1 MCSYT
6 YFNKLELKEKS
17 MKQFLAIYLGGPNG
31 ANKSGWSALDEAT
44 RNDRIQKGMKEWG
57 DWMERHAKRI
67 VVTGGPLGKTKKTS
81 TSGVADTKNEMTG
94 YVVVEAASHDEAAR
108 LFENHPHFTIFPGES
123 VEIMECLPIPT
134 A

>member
-1 MCSYT
+1 
-6 YFNKLELKEKS
+6 
-17 MKQFLAIYLGGPNG
+17 MKQFLAVYLGGPNG
-31 ANKSGWSALDEAT
+31 ADKSGWNALDEAA
-44 RNDRIQKGMKEWG
+44 RNARIQKGMQAWH

-67 VVTGGPLGKTKKTS
+67 VVAGGPLGKTKKTS
-81 TSGVADTKNEMTG
+81 AAGVDDTKNEMTG

-108 LFENHPHFTIFPGES
+108 LFENHPHFAIFPGES